1 MISVIDNLPRNY
13 YSDNRLIDA
22 GTETFPNTTYRF
34 VDVRDVANA
43 HILAFE
49 NPSASGR
56 YCLVG
61 SVKHCSEVV
70 KILRDI
76 SPALTLPEK

>member
-1 MISVIDNLPRNY
+1 MQGLKPAKKLP
-13 YSDNRLIDA
+13 DNRLIDA
-22 GTETFPNTTYRF
+22 GTETFPNTTHRL
-34 VDVRDVANA
+34 VDVRDVSNA

-61 SVKHCSEVV
+61 SVHHCSEIV
-70 KILRDI
+70 KMLRNI
-76 SPALTLPEK
+76 FPALNLPDK